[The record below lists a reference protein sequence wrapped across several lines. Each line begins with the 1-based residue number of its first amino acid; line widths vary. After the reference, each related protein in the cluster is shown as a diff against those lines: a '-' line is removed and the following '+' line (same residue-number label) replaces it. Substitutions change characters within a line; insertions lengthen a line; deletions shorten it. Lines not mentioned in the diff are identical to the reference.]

1 MRSVCESRVLGIAM
15 PPFAPRPVR
24 CPSPSIQQ
32 DPEIECSLLIPVVK
46 PLEGARVRAS
56 LLLVTRPSGSVS
68 RRGRKQM
75 IIEPILLWTWTLG
88 FLQANAQSRAAPS
101 HRPDDDVWS
110 ARCRVTNC
118 DFHQA
123 RYWPGLS
130 RIISVRRTVRILTG
144 SAASPPPPRDR
155 QRGRSAGILCVVH
168 AQ

>member
-1 MRSVCESRVLGIAM
+1 MRVAGAWNRHAS
-15 PPFAPRPVR
+15 FRP
-24 CPSPSIQQ
+24 
-32 DPEIECSLLIPVVK
+32 
-46 PLEGARVRAS
+46 
-56 LLLVTRPSGSVS
+56 PSGQVSVPFHPAGPRNRMLPTDS
-68 RRGRKQM
+68 CRQASRGRARPCFAATRNSPLRFCFTPRTKQM

-144 SAASPPPPRDR
+144 FRRQPSSPP
-155 QRGRSAGILCVVH
+155 
-168 AQ
+168 